1 MGCLSGIWTAI
12 LELGNADWADRWPI
26 NADWKHSRI
35 VSLDHYESKML
46 GIRLYIS
53 VLTLTFLILVVA
65 SRGLGVLEGVVIS
78 CALVYLILDAREE
91 LQIRK
96 ADLRLLQDIEQHL
109 SKFLRLNS

>member
-1 MGCLSGIWTAI
+1 
-12 LELGNADWADRWPI
+12 
-26 NADWKHSRI
+26 
-35 VSLDHYESKML
+35 ML

-65 SRGLGVLEGVVIS
+65 SRGLGVLEAVVIS

-91 LQIRK
+91 LQVRK
-96 ADLRLLQDIEQHL
+96 ADLRMLQDIEQHL